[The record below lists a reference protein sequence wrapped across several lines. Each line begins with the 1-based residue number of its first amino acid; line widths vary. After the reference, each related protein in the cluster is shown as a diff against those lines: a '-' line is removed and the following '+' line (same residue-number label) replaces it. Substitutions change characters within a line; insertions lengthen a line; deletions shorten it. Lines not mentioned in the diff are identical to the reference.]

1 MKSKKALSVKKIF
14 ADEIKLGSNLIIAPE
29 SFLNESDDEVYNI
42 ILGTKVGWYNVSY
55 YEVDYGE
62 MYGTEIKGIEIAYKN
77 MSDWDRKNLQFKE
90 INTINVGSMLYLFD
104 YTYVKKNVR
113 DEEGN
118 CPEEWEDK
126 MYDLTRF
133 DYNRPHGEANY
144 CHICDDRGVAIY
156 VKDGYAKF
164 PVFAAEIGGKVVAVR
179 VAFKEN
185 Y

>member
-1 MKSKKALSVKKIF
+1 MKSKKALGVKKVF
-14 ADEIKLGSNLIIAPE
+14 VDEIKLGSNVIIAPE
-29 SFLNESDDEVYNI
+29 SSLNESDDEVYNI

-62 MYGTEIKGIEIAYKN
+62 MYDKEVKAIEISYKN
-77 MSDWDRKNLQFKE
+77 MSDWERKNLQFKE
-90 INTINVGSMLYLFD
+90 IDTINVGYMLYLFD

-118 CPEEWEDK
+118 CPEEWENK
-126 MYDLTRF
+126 MYDLTHF
-133 DYNRPHGEANY
+133 NDNRPYDEVKF
-144 CHICDDRGVAIY
+144 CHICDDRGVAIHIN
-156 VKDGYAKF
+156 DGYAHF
-164 PVFAAEIGGKVVAVR
+164 PVFVAEIGGKVVAVR